1 MTFVNA
7 FRDGGFAM
15 WWVLGADCAFVVVL
29 GIGLAVTYLLRGSGA
44 KWAAVAGVAA
54 CAVLPA
60 LLGWGGYAYSMSRV
74 TAAVQYADPEF
85 KALLLEVGTKEAMN
99 NAWFGLGSLG
109 CTVPGVLLAV
119 GVAAMA
125 KPAAKVE

>member
-1 MTFVNA
+1 MTLVNA

-15 WWVLGADCAFVVVL
+15 YWVLGADCAFVVVL
-29 GIGLAVTYLLRGSGA
+29 GIGLAVAYLQRGSGA
-44 KWAAVAGVAA
+44 KWAAVAAVAA

-60 LLGWGGYAYSMSRV
+60 LLGVGGYEYAMTRV
-74 TAAVQYADPEF
+74 TEAVQYADPEF

-109 CTVPGVLLAV
+109 CTVPGLLLVV
-119 GVAAMA
+119 GVAAMV
-125 KPAAKVE
+125 KPGAKVE

>member
-1 MTFVNA
+1 MTLINA

-29 GIGLAVTYLLRGSGA
+29 GIGLAVAYLLRGSGA
-44 KWAAVAGVAA
+44 KWAAVAAVAA

-60 LLGWGGYAYSMSRV
+60 LLGWGGYAYSIS
-74 TAAVQYADPEF
+74 TLTEAVQYVNPESR
-85 KALLLEVGTKEAMN
+85 ARVVEIGTKEAMN

-109 CTVPGVLLAV
+109 CTVPGLLLVV

-125 KPAAKVE
+125 KPGAKVE